1 MNCGSVSTDGA
12 LEVAKCYEACSR
24 KFVDF
29 QRMRKFEEV
38 TGLQAD
44 EVSII
49 LDFFGKFNYQ
59 DDVPMQPIYAPPVE
73 ACLECGSRLVA
84 NHSCSIRNYG
94 TQGLCIGE
102 KFTLCCPG
110 LLIICD
116 PVCENGT

>member
-1 MNCGSVSTDGA
+1 MNKNNRISEFSLILITQDNHTFLV
-12 LEVAKCYEACSR
+12 V
-24 KFVDF
+24 
-29 QRMRKFEEV
+29 
-38 TGLQAD
+38 QAD

-59 DDVPMQPIYAPPVE
+59 DDVPMQPIYAPPVT

-102 KFTLCCPG
+102 KFTLRCPG
-110 LLIICD
+110 LLIIL
-116 PVCENGT
+116 